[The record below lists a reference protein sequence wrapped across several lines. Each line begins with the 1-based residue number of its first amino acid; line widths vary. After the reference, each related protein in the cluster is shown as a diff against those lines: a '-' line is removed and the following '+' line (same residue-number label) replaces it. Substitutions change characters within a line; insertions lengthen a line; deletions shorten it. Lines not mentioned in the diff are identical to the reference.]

1 MAKKQIIIMDE
12 VDGMAGG
19 DRGGVAQL
27 ISFIK
32 KTQVSR
38 GKKVMVLVSSCNVGS
53 GILELKYLFNVGP
66 HHLHLQRSSV
76 AKSEIVGELVL

>member
-1 MAKKQIIIMDE
+1 MAKKQLIIMDE

-32 KTQVSR
+32 KTQVRYGAVVMQHAYFRIYFSCIDR
-38 GKKVMVLVSSCNVGS
+38 GLMRGRVDYIGS
-53 GILELKYLFNVGP
+53 
-66 HHLHLQRSSV
+66 HHLHL
-76 AKSEIVGELVL
+76 

>member
-1 MAKKQIIIMDE
+1 MTKKQIIIMDE

-32 KTQVSR
+32 KTHVSR
-38 GKKVMVLVSSCNVGS
+38 GIESYGT
-53 GILELKYLFNVGP
+53 
-66 HHLHLQRSSV
+66 
-76 AKSEIVGELVL
+76 

>member
-1 MAKKQIIIMDE
+1 MDPSMAKKQLIIMDE

-32 KTQVSR
+32 KTQVR
-38 GKKVMVLVSSCNVGS
+38 D
-53 GILELKYLFNVGP
+53 ET
-66 HHLHLQRSSV
+66 
-76 AKSEIVGELVL
+76 LVLSAHAYQF